1 MKAKKS
7 SPRPK
12 PKLSV
17 KKYRERPSPPF
28 PANDFCG
35 KRKKGNDGTFYV
47 SKPNKNGVCRWVKI
61 R

>member
-7 SPRPK
+7 SPGPK

-47 SKPNKNGVCRWVKI
+47 SKPNKNGVCRWIKI